1 MSGTDIAVRT
11 DGRNV
16 VTASGAPVGT
26 PVQYQEQQRTAP
38 SDHKAPATFHMQREL
53 DAFVSRACDK
63 DGYLAD
69 AAILAVGDGLLSSG
83 YSLRAA
89 AGVEIHAVE
98 AWTML
103 SICRE
108 AGVDQATLDRFF
120 AVMKRR
126 QGR

>member
-53 DAFVSRACDK
+53 AAFVSKACDK

-83 YSLRAA
+83 YALPQ
-89 AGVEIHAVE
+89 GVAVHAVNV
-98 AWTML
+98 WHTL
-103 SICRE
+103 SIARE
-108 AGVDQATLDRFF
+108 AGIPQQYVTAFF
-120 AVMKRR
+120 EAM
-126 QGR
+126 